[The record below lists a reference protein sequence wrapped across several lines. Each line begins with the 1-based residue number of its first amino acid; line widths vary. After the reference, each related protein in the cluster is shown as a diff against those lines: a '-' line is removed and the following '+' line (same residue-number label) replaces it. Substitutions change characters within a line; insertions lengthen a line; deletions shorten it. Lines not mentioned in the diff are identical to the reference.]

1 MEFKSELEKLGI
13 PVQYRAFQVGQAPE
27 LPYLIFYEN
36 DSDNIFADNSNWF
49 DVLNVVCELY
59 ADEKDIE
66 LETKLQ
72 KLLYDLEIE
81 YNSTETYIDSE
92 NMYLKAYDVQITFDS
107 LAEVKAKEIDKSN
120 LKSLIDYVETLKVDV
135 YESASFNEL
144 ETVLAY
150 AKAILIDSEATQD
163 EVDLNDEPPTSLLRR
178 YIQYSKIASRQG
190 TVSKLADTTKKL
202 D

>member
-1 MEFKSELEKLGI
+1 MEFKAELEQLEI
-13 PVQYRAFQVGQAPE
+13 PIQYQAFASGQAPQ

-36 DSDNIFADNSNWF
+36 DSDNIFADNHNYF
-49 DVLNVVCELY
+49 DVLNVACELY
-59 ADEKDIE
+59 TDEKDIE

-107 LAEVKAKEIDKSN
+107 LADVKEKEVDKSN
-120 LKSLIDYVETLKVDV
+120 LKLLIDYAETLSADA

-144 ETVLAY
+144 QTVLAY
-150 AKAILIDSEATQD
+150 AKAILIDSEATQN
-163 EVDLNDEPPTSLLRR
+163 EVTEN
-178 YIQYSKIASRQG
+178 
-190 TVSKLADTTKKL
+190 VSGLINAL
-202 D
+202 GQLQLI